1 MWLDCIISRQTRC
14 ILKCKYNYNNKY
26 FRSDNPSS
34 FIYDVFFP
42 LLFKIISF
50 HSTLIKDIWTE
61 SLCLML
67 KLNLFGP
74 TQFLGTL
81 TSNFRYVLKY
91 RFINKS
97 VVRCPRPVIFMAT
110 RKLRTSNQPRQ
121 GGGEGGQYWHY
132 HLWILSILPR
142 QVAVDILLFHDSRS
156 E

>member
-1 MWLDCIISRQTRC
+1 
-14 ILKCKYNYNNKY
+14 
-26 FRSDNPSS
+26 
-34 FIYDVFFP
+34 
-42 LLFKIISF
+42 
-50 HSTLIKDIWTE
+50 
-61 SLCLML
+61 ML

-121 GGGEGGQYWHY
+121 GGGTVLTLSPLDFVNFAQTGGGGHFA
-132 HLWILSILPR
+132 IP
-142 QVAVDILLFHDSRS
+142 
-156 E
+156 